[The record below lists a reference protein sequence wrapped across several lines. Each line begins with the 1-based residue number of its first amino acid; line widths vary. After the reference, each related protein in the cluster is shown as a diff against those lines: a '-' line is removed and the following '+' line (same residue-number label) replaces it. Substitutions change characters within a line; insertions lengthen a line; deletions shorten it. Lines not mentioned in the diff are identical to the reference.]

1 MKHLLLSITVLFA
14 AISVQAVT
22 KGQFAG
28 MQMMINIASVNYDG
42 TVDGSPQALFDAMD
56 RPVEG
61 SIAGQG
67 KKLLTPK
74 GVFNFICAHR
84 GENNYQCSIFVQNSS
99 YGRFAPGY
107 AVLDIQGDEAK
118 KLHSQFFTKDNGQFT
133 FRNEENTLYLKVSSD
148 RFYLVFKEG
157 GV

>member
-1 MKHLLLSITVLFA
+1 MKKLLLF
-14 AISVQAVT
+14 ISVLALGMTAQAVT

-42 TVDGSPQALFDAMD
+42 TVDGSPQTLFDVMD
-56 RPVEG
+56 RPIEG
-61 SIAGQG
+61 SIAGQA
-67 KKLLTPK
+67 KKLMTPK

-84 GENNYQCSIFVQNSS
+84 AENNYQCSIFIQNST
-99 YGRFAPGY
+99 YGKFAPGY
-107 AVLDIQGDEAK
+107 AVLDIQGDQARD
-118 KLHSQFFTKDNGQFT
+118 LAAQFFLKNSEFV
-133 FRNEENTLYLKVSSD
+133 FRNEGNTLYLKVTPD

>member
-1 MKHLLLSITVLFA
+1 MKFLIFITTFA
-14 AISVQAVT
+14 LGLTAQAVT

-28 MQMMINIASVNYDG
+28 MQMMINIASINYDG
-42 TVDGSPQALFDAMD
+42 TVDGSPQTLFDVMD

-84 GENNYQCSIFVQNSS
+84 AENNYQCSIFVQQSA
-99 YGRFAPGY
+99 YGKFAPGY
-107 AVLDIQGDEAK
+107 AVLDIQGEMARDLAA
-118 KLHSQFFTKDNGQFT
+118 QFFLKNSEFV
-133 FRNEENTLYLKVSSD
+133 FRNEESTLYLKVTPD

>member
-1 MKHLLLSITVLFA
+1 MKFLIFMTTFA
-14 AISVQAVT
+14 LGMTAQAVT

-28 MQMMINIASVNYDG
+28 MQMMINIASINYDG
-42 TVDGSPQALFDAMD
+42 TVDGSPQTLFDVMD

-84 GENNYQCSIFVQNSS
+84 AENNYQCSIFVQQSA
-99 YGRFAPGY
+99 YGKFAPGY
-107 AVLDIQGDEAK
+107 AVLDIQGEEARA
-118 KLHSQFFTKDNGQFT
+118 LAAQFFLKNSEFV
-133 FRNEENTLYLKVSSD
+133 FRNEESTLYLKVTPD